1 MHTFPLVLIVDDDE
15 DDQEFLKIVAEQS
28 AFPGQLLFAQD
39 GRQALELLASQQPD
53 LVISDVNMPRMN
65 GLELLAHLKTSTQWQ
80 QIPFILLTTNGSQ
93 EASERAYAQGVTQF
107 LSKPS
112 SQTELAQLWKQLT
125 HAYC

>member
-28 AFPGQLLFAQD
+28 AFPCQLLFAQD
-39 GRQALELLASQQPD
+39 GQQALELVASQHPD

-65 GLELLAHLKTSTQWQ
+65 GLELLTRLKTSTQWQ
-80 QIPFILLTTNGSQ
+80 QIPFVLLTTD
-93 EASERAYAQGVTQF
+93 ASLETSDWAYAQGATQF
-107 LSKPS
+107 VSKPN
-112 SQTELAQLWKQLT
+112 SQTELAQLWDQLT

>member
-28 AFPGQLLFAQD
+28 AFSGQLLFAQD
-39 GRQALELLASQQPD
+39 GRQALELLASQRPD

-80 QIPFILLTTNGSQ
+80 QIPFILLTTDGSQ

-107 LSKPS
+107 LNKPS
-112 SQTELAQLWKQLT
+112 SQTELAQLWNQLT